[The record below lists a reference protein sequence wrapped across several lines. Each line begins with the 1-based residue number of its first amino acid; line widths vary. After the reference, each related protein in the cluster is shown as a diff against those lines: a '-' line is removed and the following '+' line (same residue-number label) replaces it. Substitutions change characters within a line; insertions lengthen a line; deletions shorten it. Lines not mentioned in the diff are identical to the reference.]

1 MLQIRD
7 EFVGDEFGEQLDT
20 GAVNVMGERSV
31 QRLDDAIA
39 AGRVA
44 RADRCRVRAVRTVR
58 DDCGRG
64 SVLRGHRPA
73 AVSRDSER
81 GQLRRGRGGHLVP
94 VRRGRRPVGPTRA
107 VRRAGSVPVRVPRG
121 VPRSPLRRTVRYR
134 VRSVR
139 EDMHRSASEQRTGST
154 KRVCARPFA
163 AAATTTSAAA
173 AAATTAAAT
182 TTVST
187 TTTTTAVQQ

>member
-1 MLQIRD
+1 LQIRD

-20 GAVNVMGERSV
+20 GAVNVMGKRSV
-31 QRLDDAIA
+31 QRLDDAFA
-39 AGRVA
+39 GGRVA

-73 AVSRDSER
+73 PLSRDGER
-81 GQLRRGRGGHLVP
+81 GQLRCGRGGYLVS
-94 VRRGRRPVGPTRA
+94 VRRGRRSVGPVRA

-121 VPRSPLRRTVRYR
+121 VRRSPLRPTVRYR

-154 KRVCARPFA
+154 QRICARPLA

-173 AAATTAAAT
+173 AAAATAAT

-187 TTTTTAVQQ
+187 TATTAAVQQ